1 MRAIATKRQ
10 PVYTAAGVQEQNRYI
25 DKNDLCTLGQIT
37 QNLLIPVTYPTSNGP
52 RDAYVRSLEGFTQ
65 G

>member
-10 PVYTAAGVQEQNRYI
+10 PVYTASGAEEPGRYI